1 MKTVLFIHG
10 FSAKSEDNIYFIN
23 YLKEKRID
31 VNAFVLPGHFEN
43 KVEKSTSKE
52 WLEASERELKKL
64 ISKNKK
70 VILVGHSMGGAI
82 ATILASRYKV
92 EKLVLIA
99 PAFSIGSFNQN
110 INDFKN
116 LIMRKEERKFG
127 SGFEGILTKT
137 LTVNKSNIKEVK
149 KIALLAKHRIKD
161 VKCPLL
167 LLHGTIDNVVSIKSS
182 IELFGEFNCK
192 KTFTLLTNVRHQV
205 FKSNKRYDISKY
217 IYNFIKG
224 GIPFLMNQK
233 NQL

>member
-10 FSAKSEDNIYFIN
+10 YSAKKEDNIYFIN
-23 YLKEKRID
+23 YLKEKHID
-31 VNAFVLPGHFEN
+31 VNTFVLPGHSEN
-43 KVEKSTSKE
+43 GVKESTSKE
-52 WLEASERELKKL
+52 WIEASEKELKKL
-64 ISKNKK
+64 IDKNKK
-70 VILVGHSMGGAI
+70 VILIGHSMGGAI

-99 PAFSIGSFNQN
+99 PGFSLGSFNQN

-116 LIMRKEERKFG
+116 LVLGKNEKELG
-127 SGFEGILTKT
+127 TGFEGVLTKT
-137 LTVNKSNIKEVK
+137 LTVNKKTIKEVK
-149 KIALLAKHRIKD
+149 KVSLLAKHRIKD

-167 LLHGTIDNVVSIKSS
+167 LLHGTIDNVVSINHS
-182 IELFGEFNCK
+182 IEAFGEFNCK

-205 FKSNKRYDISKY
+205 FKSNKKYETSKY

-224 GIPFLMNQK
+224 GIPFLINKK